1 MSEQEAAQTQTEE
14 DKFFGV
20 RTQIGGQQEEPVEDA
35 EVVETSESE
44 EGELTDDELSGY
56 SKRVQKRINKLKY
69 ESHEERRKAQTAEKE
84 RDEAFRVAQQIAQK
98 NKEYESLI
106 GRGEQA
112 LINQVKEKAA
122 LAVEQAKEQYRKAYE
137 EGDTDNVVNAQE
149 ALTKATAELTEADRY
164 AQSMANQP
172 QQQPQ
177 AEWQLPQPKQQVQQP
192 VQQPVQQA
200 VQQPPAPDPET
211 KEWAENN
218 PWFMRDGY
226 EEMTSLAYGKHATL
240 VKQGVRPNSP
250 EYFKQIDETVRR
262 AFPDYEWQD
271 GTLPKV
277 RTSPAPQPS
286 MVVAPTTRNN
296 GAKPRTVRLSAS
308 QRTLAKKLGLTDEQ
322 YAKYL

>member
-1 MSEQEAAQTQTEE
+1 MSEQEAVQTEE

-20 RTQIGGQQEEPVEDA
+20 RTKIGGQPEEPIEE
-35 EVVETSESE
+35 EVVEETTDSE

-69 ESHEERRKAQTAEKE
+69 ETHEERRKAQTAEQE
-84 RDEAFRVAQQIAQK
+84 RDEAYRVAQQIAQK

-112 LINQVKEKAA
+112 LITQVKEKAA
-122 LAVEQAKEQYRKAYE
+122 LAVEQAKAQYKKAYE
-137 EGDTDNVVNAQE
+137 EGNTDSVVAAQE

-164 AQSMANQP
+164 AQSMNTQP

-177 AEWQLPQPKQQVQQP
+177 ENWQLPQPQQP
-192 VQQPVQQA
+192 VQQPMQQT

-240 VKQGVRPNSP
+240 VKQGVKPNSP

-286 MVVAPTTRNN
+286 TVVAPTTRNN
-296 GAKPRTVRLSAS
+296 GAKPRTVRLTAT
-308 QRTLAKKLGLTDEQ
+308 QRSLAKRLGLTDEQ
-322 YAKYL
+322 YAKYV